1 MLTEPH
7 VDVEEVILLR
17 PEEAA
22 EGLAHDAGGVLAG
35 GIRRAGSVEL
45 VRVATPG
52 FDRLLEG
59 RERTGGLRRIG
70 QAEPDGH
77 RLAGTNFET
86 VMSGGLGP
94 DLRRVD
100 RIGFPVHDERVKGVF
115 DVGAG
120 IGRAEETLGIRVVL
134 GEQ

>member
-1 MLTEPH
+1 MTRCG
-7 VDVEEVILLR
+7 IF
-17 PEEAA
+17 
-22 EGLAHDAGGVLAG
+22 AG

-45 VRVATPG
+45 VRVATPC
-52 FDRLLEG
+52 FERLLERG
-59 RERTGGLRRIG
+59 ERMGGLRRVG

-94 DLRRVD
+94 DLRRAD
-100 RIGFPVHDERVKGVF
+100 RIGLPVHDERVKGVF

-120 IGRAEETLGIRVVL
+120 IGHAEETLGIRVIL